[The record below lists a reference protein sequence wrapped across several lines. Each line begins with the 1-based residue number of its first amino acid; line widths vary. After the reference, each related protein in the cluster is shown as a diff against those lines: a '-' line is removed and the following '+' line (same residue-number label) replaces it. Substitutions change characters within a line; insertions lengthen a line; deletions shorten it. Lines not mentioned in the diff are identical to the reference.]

1 MASFDAI
8 VIGSGIGGL
17 ACASALTKTGHK
29 VLVLEQHY
37 VAGGLTQ
44 TFSRDG
50 FTWNVGMHY
59 LGEMGPQGSVRGI
72 LDWICDGRIEMASM
86 GATYDTVHFPG
97 GFEMQ
102 FSRPQASLK
111 LNLKEKFPASAAEI
125 DTFFAALGEAEHA
138 GRALFAQRAMP
149 WPLAKVNQFWHHAE
163 VERWWGRTSIEVLRE
178 SISDP
183 RLRAVLMAQR
193 GDYGDPSE
201 AASFGI
207 HAVIMRHYCNGA
219 FYPIGGAKAFA
230 DALVPIIENGGGE
243 VRLNARVDELLIE
256 DASVVGVRLSDGT
269 ELRAPHVFSD
279 AGALNTVGRLLPAA
293 MRESDWA
300 REVLSFKPSVCH
312 IGLYLGMEGD
322 IRANGA
328 TASNH
333 WFYQSWDL
341 DAGVW
346 RDPFVESAPP
356 GLFISFPT
364 LKDPRH
370 DPGARQRHTAE
381 IVVMTRWEAFSPWAD
396 SRIGARPPDYAAFKD
411 VVERH
416 LLAHF
421 ARCFPALA
429 PMVVCHELSTPLT
442 TTAFTGSPQ
451 GAIYGLETSP
461 RRFLSDSLRAKTPI
475 PGLFLAGQDVV
486 SPGVTGA
493 MMGGVL
499 AAAAIEPKLF
509 ARLA

>member
-1 MASFDAI
+1 MANFDAI

-17 ACASALTKTGHK
+17 ACAAALTKTGHT

-50 FTWNVGMHY
+50 FVWNVGMHY

-86 GATYDTVHFPG
+86 GTVYDTVHFPE
-97 GFEMQ
+97 GFEIR
-102 FSRPQASLK
+102 FSRPEAALK
-111 LNLKEKFPASAAEI
+111 QNLKEKFPDSAAEI
-125 DTFFAALGEAEHA
+125 DIFFSVLGEAEHA

-149 WPLAKVNQFWHHAE
+149 WPLSKIHQFWHQAE
-163 VERWWGRTSIEVLRE
+163 VQKWWGRTSVEVLRE
-178 SISDP
+178 IVRDP

-219 FYPIGGAKAFA
+219 YYPIGGARVFA
-230 DALVPIIENGGGE
+230 DALVPIVENGGGE
-243 VRLNARVDELLIE
+243 VRLNARVDTLLVE
-256 DASVVGVRLSDGT
+256 KAAVVGVRLSDGT
-269 ELRAPHVFSD
+269 ELRARHVFSD
-279 AGALNTVGRLLPAA
+279 AGALNTVGHLLPVEL
-293 MRESDWA
+293 RSSDWA

-333 WFYQSWDL
+333 WIYQSWDL

-346 RDPFVESAPP
+346 RDPFVESSPP

-364 LKDPRH
+364 LKDPGH
-370 DPGARQRHTAE
+370 DPGERQRHTAE
-381 IVVMTRWEAFSPWAD
+381 MVVMTRWEAFSAWAD
-396 SRIGARPPDYAAFKD
+396 SKFGDRPPDYAAFKD
-411 VVERH
+411 LIERQ

-421 ARCFPALA
+421 AHYFPALA
-429 PMVVCHELSTPLT
+429 TMVVCHELSTPLT
-442 TTAFTGSPQ
+442 TAAFTAAPQ

-461 RRFLSDSLRAKTPI
+461 RRFLSDALRARTPV
-475 PGLFLAGQDVV
+475 PGLYLTGQDVA

-499 AAAAIEPKLF
+499 AAAAVEPKIF
-509 ARLA
+509 ARLS